1 MIQADLSGRK
11 ACVTGASSG
20 IGLATLELF
29 ARSGAM
35 VALNYLPD
43 DPRGPEQV
51 DRPRADGL
59 EIVAAPGN
67 VAVPG
72 EAEAM
77 VETAISM
84 PGTLYYLFNNA
95 GTP

>member
-1 MIQADLSGRK
+1 MRFRTNKIFEKNKQGK
-11 ACVTGASSG
+11 QG
-20 IGLATLELF
+20 IGLGL
-29 ARSGAM
+29 
-35 VALNYLPD
+35 VY
-43 DPRGPEQV
+43 
-51 DRPRADGL
+51 PRADGL
-59 EIVAAPGN
+59 EIVAVPGN